1 MNYWPTEVCNQLN
14 SENKRA
20 DVRNYP
26 GGTYPNL
33 FDSGPSF
40 QIDGNMSGCAGVA
53 EMLFRS
59 HAGEIDFLPA
69 LPKAWPKD
77 KVKGLCAR
85 GGFEVDMEWE
95 SGQLLTATVH
105 SKLGNSCRIRVQAP
119 AMVTSDEEA
128 TMTSNP
134 VQNAFEFK
142 TLPGK
147 GYVISRAK

>member
-20 DVRNYP
+20 DVHNYQ

-33 FDSGPSF
+33 FDSGPPF
-40 QIDGNMSGCAGVA
+40 QIDGNMSGSAGAA

-85 GGFEVDMEWE
+85 SGFEVDMEWE

-147 GYVISRAK
+147 SYVISRAK